1 MNMYESLDKV
11 FEFMLKGVE
20 EMIALNDIACFLEEV
35 LEHRPELNSKVE
47 SKTKFL
53 KDSLESGSLTQAQYD
68 EETQYINNFISE
80 IGSLVD
86 SLSGDMSIGKG
97 NNTPSV
103 DTELWLGRIKA
114 FLES

>member
-1 MNMYESLDKV
+1 MNMYESLDK
-11 FEFMLKGVE
+11 MLKGVE

-35 LEHRPELNSKVE
+35 IEFRPLLNSKVE

-53 KDSLESGSLTQAQYD
+53 KDSLENGSIKEAQYD
-68 EETQYINNFISE
+68 EETQYINNFVSE

-97 NNTPSV
+97 NVIPSI
-103 DTELWLGRIKA
+103 DTELWLGKIKQ